1 MITFVRMHWKAT
13 LSDMR
18 YEHPADCGML
28 TGVHDS
34 KYVRQQ
40 FSVSEYPESYLTWI
54 RWKGN
59 QNLGDSSSDSEWV
72 YEYGKVYNITSDTFP
87 GNSMIFIA

>member
-1 MITFVRMHWKAT
+1 MITFVCIGKSLFQT
-13 LSDMR
+13 CDMND
-18 YEHPADCGML
+18 YGML
-28 TGVHDS
+28 TGVHDG

-59 QNLGDSSSDSEWV
+59 RNLGDSSSDSEW
-72 YEYGKVYNITSDTFP
+72 FM
-87 GNSMIFIA
+87 SMERFIILLRTLFQDIQ